1 MGRAEEQEFAD
12 PLTISR
18 SAATLCRIHGWDGQ
32 AAKCRQIRSLLTSGL
47 CNIQPLE
54 LLAE

>member
-32 AAKCRQIRSLLTSGL
+32 AAKCWQIWSLLASGL
-47 CNIQPLE
+47 CNIQPLVF
-54 LLAE
+54 LAE